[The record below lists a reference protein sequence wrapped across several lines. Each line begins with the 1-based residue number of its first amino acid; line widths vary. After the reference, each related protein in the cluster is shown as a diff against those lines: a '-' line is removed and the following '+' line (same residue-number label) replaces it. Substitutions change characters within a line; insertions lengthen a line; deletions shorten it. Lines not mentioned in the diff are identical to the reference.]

1 MMYPNVAVVLTDAT
15 RRIQWV
21 NDDFTLMTGYTLA
34 EVIGRKPSILQ
45 GKNTASADIE
55 RLREGLISQKPFKDS
70 IINYTKEN
78 EEYCCQFVIHPIF
91 DKNEELTHFIAFEVN
106 ANLVNEVDIPLMQ
119 LKERYLSSSLKDTD
133 QTTIYIRLSSLM
145 LQEKLYLNP
154 DLTLKEL
161 AVRLKTNT
169 RYLSQ
174 VINTI
179 SGFNLQHFIN
189 THRIEEVKRKMLK
202 PEYDNLTLYGIAQ
215 HCGFKNKSTFYKV
228 FKEVTGLTPKDF
240 IRQEEMVQN

>member
-1 MMYPNVAVVLTDAT
+1 MMYPNVAVILTDAK
-15 RRIQWV
+15 RRIQWI
-21 NDDFTLMTGYTLA
+21 NDDFTLLTGYALQ

-45 GKNTASADIE
+45 GRKTADEDIE
-55 RLREGLISQKPFKDS
+55 RLRQGLESKKPFKDS
-70 IINYTKEN
+70 IINYTKYN
-78 EEYCCQFVIHPIF
+78 EEYLCQFVIYPIF
-91 DKNEELTHFIAFEVN
+91 DDDNNLTNYIAFEVDGN
-106 ANLVNEVDIPLMQ
+106 RTNEANIPLMQ
-119 LKERYLSSSLKDTD
+119 LRDRYQTSSLKDSD

-161 AVRLKTNT
+161 AVRLSTNT

-174 VINTI
+174 VINTL

-189 THRIEEVKRKMLK
+189 THRIEEVKRKMLQ
-202 PEYDNLTLYGIAQ
+202 PEYHNLTLYGVSQ

-240 IRQEEMVQN
+240 IRQEEMVSN

>member
-1 MMYPNVAVVLTDAT
+1 
-15 RRIQWV
+15 
-21 NDDFTLMTGYTLA
+21 MTGYALE

-45 GKNTASADIE
+45 GEKTEQADIA
-55 RLREGLISQKPFKDS
+55 RVREGLISQKPFKDT
-70 IINYTKEN
+70 IINYTKSN
-78 EEYCCQFVIHPIF
+78 EAYLCQFVIYPIF
-91 DKNEELTHFIAFEVN
+91 DDQEKLTNFIAFEID
-106 ANLVNEVDIPLMQ
+106 ADKVDEAQVPMMQ
-119 LKERYLSSSLKDTD
+119 LKDRYQTSSLKDSD

-154 DLTLKEL
+154 DLTLKDL
-161 AVRLKTNT
+161 ALRLGTNT

-174 VINTI
+174 VINTL

-189 THRIEEVKRKMLK
+189 THRIEEVKRKVLK

-240 IRQEEMVQN
+240 IRQEEMA

>member
-1 MMYPNVAVVLTDAT
+1 MYPNVAVVLTDAT

-21 NDDFTLMTGYTLA
+21 NHDFTLMTGYTLS

-45 GKNTASADIE
+45 GEKTDKADID
-55 RLREGLISQKPFKDS
+55 RLREGLLAQQPFKDS
-70 IINYTKEN
+70 IINYTKDN
-78 EEYCCQFVIHPIF
+78 EAYRCQFVIHPIL
-91 DKNEELTHFIAFEVN
+91 DKNEALTHFIAFEIN
-106 ANLVNEVDIPLMQ
+106 ADVVNEEDVPLMQ
-119 LKERYLSSSLKDTD
+119 LKERYQTSSLKDSD
-133 QTTIYIRLSSLM
+133 QATIYIKLSSLM
-145 LQEKLYLNP
+145 LQERLYLNP

-161 AVRLKTNT
+161 AVRLSTNT

-189 THRIEEVKRKMLK
+189 THRIEEVKRKMLQS
-202 PEYDNLTLYGIAQ
+202 EYDNLTLYGIAQ

-240 IRQEEMVQN
+240 IRQEEFVSN